1 MNRPDSIV
9 MNVTMMRKLTTALLL
24 LIATMATAAAQ
35 GVGGNAMVLR
45 IDTVRVT
52 DQKLLGVRDRQ
63 LAQGRTKMADAI
75 ASFEAVTREAL
86 KAAAGASKRFDV
98 SDMDAARRMER
109 ELQSEMA
116 MELTSAERDKLRN
129 EMAHKALV
137 VDWMLQCDITNC
149 QFTRKGNYGWTCI
162 LHITPIVRDRRS
174 ETMRIIASRP
184 FVSDIK
190 KMVIR
195 PTHEDAFNEALS
207 TMKEDL
213 EEWFTETFP
222 VYARITRLD
231 TSNDAVIDCGTMHNV
246 ARGDSFQVTHVDRRI
261 DDDGRT
267 TDTETVVGTI
277 KVKDV
282 LVDQS
287 TCSITSGKDE
297 IIDLNAN
304 GALLQCKMIMK

>member
-1 MNRPDSIV
+1 
-9 MNVTMMRKLTTALLL
+9 
-24 LIATMATAAAQ
+24 
-35 GVGGNAMVLR
+35 
-45 IDTVRVT
+45 
-52 DQKLLGVRDRQ
+52 
-63 LAQGRTKMADAI
+63 
-75 ASFEAVTREAL
+75 
-86 KAAAGASKRFDV
+86 
-98 SDMDAARRMER
+98 
-109 ELQSEMA
+109 
-116 MELTSAERDKLRN
+116 
-129 EMAHKALV
+129 
-137 VDWMLQCDITNC
+137 
-149 QFTRKGNYGWTCI
+149 
-162 LHITPIVRDRRS
+162 
-174 ETMRIIASRP
+174 MRIIASRP

-277 KVKDV
+277 KVKDA

-304 GALLQCKMIMK
+304 GALLQCKMIMR

>member
-1 MNRPDSIV
+1 MTWPRHIAKN
-9 MNVTMMRKLTTALLL
+9 MMKTRELTIALML
-24 LIATMATAAAQ
+24 LIAAMVSTDAMAQ
-35 GVGGNAMVLR
+35 GGNAMVLR

-52 DQKLLGVRDRQ
+52 DQKLLGVRERQ

-98 SDMDAARRMER
+98 SDMDAARRMEK

-116 MELTSAERDKLRN
+116 
-129 EMAHKALV
+129 
-137 VDWMLQCDITNC
+137 DITNC

-222 VYARITRLD
+222 VYARITHLD

-246 ARGDSFQVTHVDRRI
+246 ARGDVFQVTHVDRRI

-267 TDTETVVGTI
+267 TDTETVVGTL
-277 KVKDV
+277 KVKDA

>member
-1 MNRPDSIV
+1 MRHSILGHLALAVLRPLVLLALAASC
-9 MNVTMMRKLTTALLL
+9 VTGAV
-24 LIATMATAAAQ
+24 AQ
-35 GVGGNAMVLR
+35 GTTGGNSMVLR
-45 IDTVRVT
+45 IDSVVVT
-52 DQKLLGVRDRQ
+52 DHKLVAVRERQ
-63 LAQGRTKMADAI
+63 LAQGKYGMAQSI
-75 ASFEAVTREAL
+75 ETFEAATREAL

-98 SDMDAARRMER
+98 SDMDAARRMEA

-116 MELTSAERDKLRN
+116 MELSSADRDKLRN
-129 EMAHKALV
+129 EMAHKALL
-137 VDWMLQCDITNC
+137 VDWVLQCDITNC

-174 ETMRIIASRP
+174 ETLRIIASRP
-184 FVSDIK
+184 FVSNIK

-195 PTHEDAFNEALS
+195 PTREDAFNEALS

-213 EEWFTETFP
+213 EEWFVETFP
-222 VYARITRLD
+222 VYARLTHLD

-246 ARGDSFQVTHVDRRI
+246 KRGDIFQVIHVDRRI

-267 TDTETVVGTI
+267 TDTETTVGTL

-287 TCSITSGKDE
+287 TCSITSGKDQ
-297 IIDLNAN
+297 IVDLNAS
-304 GALLQCKMIMK
+304 GALLQCKMIMR